1 MDCCRYC
8 KRKRKTS
15 NPIVVESIAT
25 LTPNNH
31 NRNEKLKEL
40 EVVFNEII
48 SQLNNHYEFKVKT
61 DEEALTNIHALVMYT
76 AKKYDFLNST
86 NI

>member
-1 MDCCRYC
+1 MDCCRCC

-40 EVVFNEII
+40 ETVFNEII
-48 SQLNNHYEFKVKT
+48 NQLNSHFEFKVKT
-61 DEEALTNIHALVMYT
+61 DEEALTNIHALVVYT
-76 AKKYDFLNST
+76 AKKYDLLNPGST
-86 NI
+86 